1 MQIGIGSSRT
11 LRTAGVAS
19 ALVAAALLA
28 SCVSA
33 SASGAAT
40 TTAGG
45 TGSTPATNLA
55 SSAPGVTPTEIKIG
69 SVSTLTG
76 SIAADFSAFAP
87 GMQAYFKMINA
98 QGGINGRKVVL
109 AYDLDDAGNP
119 TTFTQLAHT
128 LIQQDHVFAVAAS
141 TYWFTPNLFV
151 QTKTPTYGYNV
162 SGNWAGPAN
171 LFAAGGSV
179 QDYASGLPADAY
191 IIKRTNSK
199 SVAVVSYGPAIASSY
214 QACHTDAQGL
224 AAAGIKVSYDDLDVP
239 LGGSLT
245 SAVQKIQQAGSD
257 FIISCMQGSDNIT
270 MARAIQQYGLKVHQ
284 LWFDGYDNSLL
295 DQYSSL
301 MQGVYF
307 NVNGTVPFD
316 AVKLYPGKYPG
327 VQQYIATMKKYAPSL
342 VYSQEALQGYQSAAL
357 LAAGIKAAG
366 ANLTQANVISQT
378 NKLTNFNSGGTGTTA
393 NWKFVH
399 SSNTYPGC
407 SAFVQVKGTTFVPA
421 LGKGSQVFV
430 CFNKVVNLKNPATAP
445 APAGT
450 PGA

>member
-1 MQIGIGSSRT
+1 M
-11 LRTAGVAS
+11 AGAGA
-19 ALVAAALLA
+19 ALMVTALLA
-28 SCVSA
+28 GCA
-33 SASGAAT
+33 SASSSGAST
-40 TTAGG
+40 TTVGG
-45 TGSTPATNLA
+45 GSTAPTPATTLA
-55 SSAPGVTPTEIKIG
+55 SSAPGVTPTQINIG
-69 SVSTLTG
+69 AISTLTG
-76 SIAADFSAFAP
+76 AIAANFSAFAP

-98 QGGINGRKVVL
+98 KGGINGRKLVL
-109 AYDLDDAGNP
+109 AYNLDDAGNP

-128 LIQQDHVFAVAAS
+128 LVQQDHVFAVAAS

-179 QDYASGLPADAY
+179 QDYKSGLPAVSY
-191 IIKRTNSK
+191 IIKKTNSK
-199 SVAVVSYGPAIASSY
+199 SVAIVSYGPAIASSY
-214 QACHTDAQGL
+214 NACHADAQGL
-224 AAAGIKVSYDDLDVP
+224 AAAGIKVSYDDLDAP

-245 SAVQKIQQAGSD
+245 SAVQKIQQAGAD
-257 FIISCMQGSDNIT
+257 FIVSCMQGSDNIT
-270 MARAIQQYGLKVHQ
+270 MARTIQQYGLKVHQ

-295 DQYSSL
+295 NQYSSL

-316 AVKLYPGKYPG
+316 AIKVYPGKYPG
-327 VQQYIATMKKYAPSL
+327 VQQYISTMQKYEPSL
-342 VYSQEALQGYQSAAL
+342 VYSQEALQGWQSAAL

-366 ANLTQANVISQT
+366 ANLTQANVINQT
-378 NKLTNFNSGGTGTTA
+378 NQLTNFSAGGTGTTT

-399 SSNTYPGC
+399 TQNTYPGC
-407 SAFVQVKGTTFVPA
+407 SAFVQVKGKTFVPA

-430 CFNKVVNLKNPATAP
+430 CFNKVVNLKNPIPAT

>member
-1 MQIGIGSSRT
+1 MQIGTGSSSTR
-11 LRTAGVAS
+11 RMAGVGS
-19 ALVAAALLA
+19 AVLVAALLA
-28 SCVSA
+28 SCSA
-33 SASGAAT
+33 ASSSGATT

-45 TGSTPATNLA
+45 HASATTLA

-76 SIAADFSAFAP
+76 SIAANFSAFAP
-87 GMQAYFKMINA
+87 GMQAYFKWIDSK
-98 QGGINGRKVVL
+98 GGINGRKLVL

-162 SGNWAGPAN
+162 SGNWAGPDN

-179 QDYASGLPADAY
+179 QDYKSGLPAVSY
-191 IIKRTNSK
+191 IIKRTDSK
-199 SVAVVSYGPAIASSY
+199 SVAIVSYGPDIASSY
-214 QACHTDAQGL
+214 NACHADAQGL

-245 SAVQKIQQAGSD
+245 PAVQKIQQAGSD
-257 FIISCMQGSDNIT
+257 FIVSCMQASDDIT

-295 DQYSSL
+295 NQYSNL

-307 NVNGTVPFD
+307 NVNGSVPFD
-316 AVKLYPGKYPG
+316 AVKVYPGKYPG
-327 VQQYIATMKKYAPSL
+327 VQNYITTMEKYEPSL
-342 VYSQEALQGYQSAAL
+342 VYSQEALQGWQSAAL

-366 ANLTQANVISQT
+366 ANLTQANVINQT
-378 NKLTNFNSGGTGTTA
+378 NQLTNFSAGGTGTTT

-399 SSNTYPGC
+399 TQNTYPGC

-430 CFNKVVNLKNPATAP
+430 CFNKVVNLKDPIPAP

>member
-1 MQIGIGSSRT
+1 M
-11 LRTAGVAS
+11 AGVAS
-19 ALVAAALLA
+19 ALVVAALLA
-28 SCVSA
+28 SCSSA
-33 SASGAAT
+33 SSSGAT
-40 TTAGG
+40 TTTGG
-45 TGSTPATNLA
+45 GGSTGPASATTLA
-55 SSAPGVTPTEIKIG
+55 SSAPGVTPTEIKVG

-76 SIAADFSAFAP
+76 SIAANFSAFAP
-87 GMQAYFKMINA
+87 GMQAYFKMLNA
-98 QGGINGRKVVL
+98 KGGINGRKLVL

-141 TYWFTPNLFV
+141 TYWFTPGLFV

-162 SGNWAGPAN
+162 SGNWNGPDN

-191 IIKRTNSK
+191 IIKRTDSK
-199 SVAVVSYGPAIASSY
+199 SVAIVSYGPAIASSY

-245 SAVQKIQQAGSD
+245 SAVQKIQQAGAD

-295 DQYSSL
+295 DQYASL
-301 MQGVYF
+301 MQGVYL

-316 AVKLYPGKYPG
+316 AVKVYPGKYPG
-327 VQQYIATMKKYAPSL
+327 VQQYLTTMEKYEPNL
-342 VYSQEALQGYQSAAL
+342 VYSQEALQGWQSAAL

-366 ANLTQANVISQT
+366 NDLTQANVINQT
-378 NKLTNFNSGGTGTTA
+378 NKLTNFSAGGTGTTT
-393 NWKFVH
+393 NWKYVH
-399 SSNTYPGC
+399 NVNTYPGC
-407 SAFVQVKGTTFVPA
+407 SAFVQVKGKTFVPA

-430 CFNKVVNLKNPATAP
+430 CFNKVVNLKNPTTAT

-450 PGA
+450 PGG

>member
-1 MQIGIGSSRT
+1 M
-11 LRTAGVAS
+11 AGAAS
-19 ALVAAALLA
+19 AVVVAALLA
-28 SCVSA
+28 SCSTA
-33 SASGAAT
+33 SSSGATT
-40 TTAGG
+40 TTAGRAG
-45 TGSTPATNLA
+45 PTAPTPATTLA

-87 GMQAYFKMINA
+87 GMQAYFKWINSK
-98 QGGINGRKVVL
+98 GGINGRKLVL

-141 TYWFTPNLFV
+141 TYWFTPGLFV
-151 QTKTPTYGYNV
+151 QTKTPTYCYNV

-179 QDYASGLPADAY
+179 QDYASGLPAVSY
-191 IIKRTNSK
+191 IIKRTHSK
-199 SVAVVSYGPAIASSY
+199 SVAIVSYGPAIASSY
-214 QACHTDAQGL
+214 NACHTDAQDL

-245 SAVQKIQQAGSD
+245 PAVQKMQQNGSD
-257 FIISCMQGSDNIT
+257 FIVSCMQGSDNIT

-301 MQGVYF
+301 MQGVYL

-316 AVKLYPGKYPG
+316 AVKVYPGKYPG
-327 VQQYIATMKKYAPSL
+327 VQQYLTTMEKYEPSL
-342 VYSQEALQGYQSAAL
+342 VYSQEALQGWQSAAL

-366 ANLTQANVISQT
+366 TNLTQANVIAQT
-378 NKLTNFNSGGTGTTA
+378 NQLTAFNAGGTGTTA

-399 SSNTYPGC
+399 SKNTYPGC
-407 SAFVQVKGTTFVPA
+407 SAFVQVKGKTFVPA
-421 LGKGSQVFV
+421 LGQGSQVFV
-430 CFNKVVNLKNPATAP
+430 CFNKVVNLKNPIPAP

>member
-1 MQIGIGSSRT
+1 M
-11 LRTAGVAS
+11 AGVAS
-19 ALVAAALLA
+19 ALVVAALLA
-28 SCVSA
+28 SCSSA
-33 SASGAAT
+33 SSSGAT
-40 TTAGG
+40 TTTGG
-45 TGSTPATNLA
+45 GGSTGPASATTLA
-55 SSAPGVTPTEIKIG
+55 SSAPGVTPTEIKVG

-76 SIAADFSAFAP
+76 SIAANFSAFAP
-87 GMQAYFKMINA
+87 GMQAYFKMLNA
-98 QGGINGRKVVL
+98 KGGVNGRKLVL

-141 TYWFTPNLFV
+141 TYWFTPGLFV

-162 SGNWAGPAN
+162 SGNWNGPDN

-179 QDYASGLPADAY
+179 QDYESGLPAVAY
-191 IIKRTNSK
+191 IIKRTDSK
-199 SVAVVSYGPAIASSY
+199 SVAIVSYGPAIASSY
-214 QACHTDAQGL
+214 NACHADAQGL

-245 SAVQKIQQAGSD
+245 SAVQKIQQAGAD

-295 DQYSSL
+295 DQYASL
-301 MQGVYF
+301 MQGVYL

-316 AVKLYPGKYPG
+316 AVKVYPGKYPG
-327 VQQYIATMKKYAPSL
+327 VQQYLTTMEKYEPNL
-342 VYSQEALQGYQSAAL
+342 VYSQEALQGWQSAAL

-366 ANLTQANVISQT
+366 NDLTQANVINQT
-378 NKLTNFNSGGTGTTA
+378 NKLTNFSAGGTGTTT
-393 NWKFVH
+393 NWKYVH
-399 SSNTYPGC
+399 TVNTYPGC
-407 SAFVQVKGTTFVPA
+407 SAFVQVKGKTFVPA

-430 CFNKVVNLKNPATAP
+430 CFNKVVNLKNPTTAT

-450 PGA
+450 PGG